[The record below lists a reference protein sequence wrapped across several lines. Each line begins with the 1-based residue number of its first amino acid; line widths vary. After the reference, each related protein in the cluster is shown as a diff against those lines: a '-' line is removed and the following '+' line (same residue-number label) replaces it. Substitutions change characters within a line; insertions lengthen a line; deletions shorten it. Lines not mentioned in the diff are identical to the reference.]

1 MDQSTIIQE
10 EALDTI
16 QDIIQDTIQDTAQD
30 DSSLSSLEKKLLS
43 LDIKKFTEYNL
54 NGTKCICKVLRVY
67 DVDTMTVG
75 FKLSS
80 KFYNKNIRWI
90 GIDSPELHSKIP
102 KESQLCRLGR
112 NFIIN
117 NYLNKLVLVEFGA
130 SDKYGRALGT
140 VYDRDTGENINQKLI
155 DYKFARVYGANG
167 TDLHKD
173 VWTEEELDAGI
184 KIAGGMGIEDSGK

>member
-1 MDQSTIIQE
+1 MDQPTLIPE
-10 EALDTI
+10 EAPDAT
-16 QDIIQDTIQDTAQD
+16 QYDV
-30 DSSLSSLEKKLLS
+30 SLSPLEQKLLS
-43 LDIKKFTEYNL
+43 LDIKKFTEYDL
-54 NGTKCICKVLRVY
+54 NGAKCICKVLRVH

-117 NYLNKLVLVEFGA
+117 NYLNKLVVVEFGA

-140 VYDRDTGENINQKLI
+140 VYDRDTGENINQKMI
-155 DYKFARVYGANG
+155 DYKFGRVYGANG
-167 TDLHKD
+167 IDLHKND
-173 VWTEEELDAGI
+173 WTEEELDAGI
-184 KIAGGMGIEDSGK
+184 AIAGGLGIEDSGK